1 MCPTFPMNACLQLS
15 TVFSRCDCPT
25 VAPTTTVNYPCNGPA
40 PGGCMG
46 TSYIYETTTRSCI
59 NAPILPTPPVPT
71 PLPTQCP
78 TVYTTGTVC
87 GTCIQPMC
95 VKLSQI
101 YNLCHCPTV
110 VPTVSMVYPCDGP
123 CPGGCAGTQY
133 SYASNTPT
141 CSATASY

>member
-1 MCPTFPMNACLQLS
+1 MSA
-15 TVFSRCDCPT
+15 
-25 VAPTTTVNYPCNGPA
+25 TVNRFQPLRLSNGGPDDDSQLPVQRA
-40 PGGCMG
+40 GPGGLHGNFLRLRDNDAQLHQRRPCRHG
-46 TSYIYETTTRSCI
+46 VASE
-59 NAPILPTPPVPT
+59 LPT

-110 VPTVSMVYPCDGP
+110 VPTVSVAYPCDGP

-133 SYASNTPT
+133 FYASNTPT
-141 CSATASY
+141 CSATAPY